1 MPALILKFAGILRI
15 NGVISAVCK
24 KRGF

>member
-15 NGVISAVCK
+15 NGVIRAVCK
-24 KRGF
+24 KRCA